1 MAIMS
6 PSDLEEQIYQD
17 PFVPLRL
24 TLASGDQVIL
34 DNPKRVM
41 MTGLALYYLLADNPD
56 TRIGKRV
63 KIISIPN
70 IVLVEPAGSRPRN
83 GRGRR

>member
-1 MAIMS
+1 MS
-6 PSDLEEQIYQD
+6 PSGLEEQIYRE
-17 PFVPLRL
+17 PFLPLRL

-34 DNPKRVM
+34 DNPRRVM
-41 MTGLALYYLLADNPD
+41 MTGLELYYLLADDPD
-56 TRIGKRV
+56 SRIGKRV

-70 IVLVEPAGSRPRN
+70 IVLVEPVSPRPRN